1 MEEWICLIVN
11 YFLKK
16 NQEKLGSKKPVLQTF
31 PQQQSREE
39 MDKGIL

>member
-1 MEEWICLIVN
+1 MDLPHSELL
-11 YFLKK
+11 FKK

-39 MDKGIL
+39 MDKATL